1 MTVISVSALVELF
14 RDLLE
19 ENFVDVLVEGEI
31 SNYSRPASGH
41 AYFTLKDARG
51 QLKCAMFRPQLRLL
65 RFAPQTGMQV
75 ICRGRASV
83 YPQRGELQLVVEGL
97 QPAGL
102 GGLQLAIEQLKQKLA
117 AEGLFDP
124 AHKQPLPAYPRTIG
138 VVTSATGAAIHDM
151 VNVLQRR
158 AVGVRVLLRGVRVQG
173 EGAAAEIAA
182 AIADLNREGSADVL
196 IVGRGGGSAEDLQ
209 AFNEEAVARAIYA
222 SRLPVV
228 SAVGHEIDFSIADLV
243 ADLRAP
249 TPTAAAELVVK
260 NRQDLEQHCDQ
271 LSLRLARQM
280 QGQLEL
286 LRTRYEHLQ
295 RRLISPLETW
305 RLRRQHLNDLSQR
318 LLRAMSWQQERCA
331 KSVERQA
338 QQLDALSPL
347 RVLGRGYA
355 LARLPDGTPVTDVAQ
370 VAVGDRLSVQ
380 LQRGRLDASVTRVTG
395 QKNGDPP

>member
-1 MTVISVSALVELF
+1 MKAISVSGLVELL

-65 RFAPQTGMQV
+65 RFEPQTGLQV

-83 YPQRGELQLVVEGL
+83 YTQRGELQLVVESL
-97 QPAGL
+97 QPSGV
-102 GGLQLAIEQLKQKLA
+102 GGLQLAMEQLKQKLA
-117 AEGLFDP
+117 AEGLFDA
-124 AHKQPLPAYPRTIG
+124 AHKRPLPAYPQIIG
-138 VVTSATGAAIHDM
+138 VVTSATGAAIHDI
-151 VNVLQRR
+151 VTVLQRR

-182 AIADLNREGSADVL
+182 AIADVNREGSADVL

-209 AFNEEAVARAIYA
+209 AFNEELVARAIYA
-222 SRLPVV
+222 SRIPVV
-228 SAVGHEIDFSIADLV
+228 AAVGHEIDFSIADLV

-280 QGQLEL
+280 QRQLEL
-286 LRTRYEHLQ
+286 LRTRYDHLQ

-305 RLRRQHLNDLSQR
+305 RLRRQHLTDLHQR
-318 LLRAMSWQQERCA
+318 LLRAMLWQQERQL
-331 KSVERQA
+331 KSVERLA
-338 QQLDALSPL
+338 EQLDVLSPL

-355 LARLPDGTPVTDVAQ
+355 LARRLPTGTPVTDAAQ
-370 VAVGDRLSVQ
+370 VSVGDLLMLQ
-380 LQRGRLDASVTRVTG
+380 LQQGSLEARVTRTAE
-395 QKNGDPP
+395 QKK

>member
-318 LLRAMSWQQERCA
+318 LLRAMFWQQERCA
-331 KSVERQA
+331 KAVERQA